1 MFSVLMAE
9 KWDQNARIHE
19 VEQKVSVWETLLER
33 AEDLQMGLV
42 GIRGRKA
49 PNSKGQMGN

>member
-1 MFSVLMAE
+1 MAE
-9 KWDQNARIHE
+9 KWEQNARIHE